1 MTSSGRTLYYST
13 WNVNGLGCPIK
24 RKKILGHLKTKKQ
37 DVVFLQETHCCPQES
52 VKLCRDWVGHISF
65 GAGSSKSRGV
75 AILINKG
82 LQFRIRREV
91 KDEEGRII
99 IILAEIQGHTMI
111 LANIYAPNVDHPNF
125 FIDLESKL
133 DDIGQY
139 PIILGG
145 DFNIVLDQI
154 LDRSKPTLSRML
166 DSVLLVKRMCSSMGL
181 TDVWRMN
188 HPTDRDY
195 TFYSGAHKVYSRID
209 S

>member
-1 MTSSGRTLYYST
+1 MTSSGRTLCYLT

-37 DVVFLQETHCCPQES
+37 DVVFLQETHCCSQES
-52 VKLCRDWVGHISF
+52 VKLCRDWVGHVSF
-65 GAGSSKSRGV
+65 SAGTSKSRGV

-82 LQFRIRREV
+82 LQFRLRKEV

-99 IILAEIQGHTMI
+99 IILTYKEIQGQTLI
-111 LANIYAPNVDHPNF
+111 LANMYGPNVDNPNF

-133 DDIGQY
+133 HDMGQY

-154 LDRSKPTLSRML
+154 LDRSKHN
-166 DSVLLVKRMCSSMGL
+166 SVLLVKRMCHL
-181 TDVWRMN
+181 CV
-188 HPTDRDY
+188 
-195 TFYSGAHKVYSRID
+195 
-209 S
+209 